1 MSTPPPEWVTPEQPA
16 AGPQGWGPAPSASP
30 WGPAPTGPAA
40 GGPGAPGGRPGQ
52 TGQGWSTLGA
62 GERPAHGS
70 VLTRRGIVALKPLG
84 FADFFDGAF
93 RAIRHNPRVMIGLT
107 ALVLGVTNLL
117 VALPATAALGSVGFG
132 TDPDAEPTTAQ
143 LTGLF
148 GGLLALVPATFLQ
161 SVAVVVLT
169 GMLILSVTQS
179 VVDRRTSLGELW
191 ARARGRVWPLIGW
204 SVLQAVGLALLTA
217 VALGPA
223 VALFVVE
230 ELVGGAAALLV
241 LGLLGLAVGTWLYV
255 VLAFVPVLIVVERL
269 GVVAAVRR
277 SYALVRGAFWKV
289 LGILLLT
296 GLLTSIVSQTLATP
310 FSLVGGV
317 GLVALESRPVLAGI
331 VYGASIV
338 LGSTVGLVLA
348 VPFLAAV
355 VALLYVDRRI
365 RLEGLD
371 VALARVLQD
380 EQA

>member
-1 MSTPPPEWVTPEQPA
+1 VSTPPPEWVTPESGGA
-16 AGPQGWGPAPSASP
+16 AGRGWGSAPPPPAWGAPS
-30 WGPAPTGPAA
+30 GPGN
-40 GGPGAPGGRPGQ
+40 PGAPGTPAAPGH
-52 TGQGWSTLGA
+52 GWSTLGA
-62 GERPAHGS
+62 GDRPAYGS

-84 FADFFDGAF
+84 FSDFFDGAF

-107 ALVLGVTNLL
+107 ALVLGLTNII
-117 VALPATAALGSVGFG
+117 VALPVTAVFASVGLSE
-132 TDPDAEPTTAQ
+132 PEAEPTAAQ
-143 LTGLF
+143 LTGMV
-148 GGLLALVPATFLQ
+148 GGLAALIPATFLQ

-179 VVDRRTSLGELW
+179 VVDRRTTLAELW

-204 SVLQAVGLALLTA
+204 SLLQAVGLSLLTA

-223 VALFVVE
+223 VALF
-230 ELVGGAAALLV
+230 LVQEIAGGFAALVV
-241 LGLLGLAVGTWLYV
+241 LGLLGLAVGAWLYV

-277 SYALVRGAFWKV
+277 SYGLVRGAFWKT

-310 FSLVGGV
+310 FSFIGGI
-317 GLVALESRPVLAGI
+317 GLVALEGQPVLAGI
-331 VYGASIV
+331 VYGGSV
-338 LGSTVGLVLA
+338 VVGSTVGLVLA

-371 VALARVLQD
+371 VALARVLQA